1 MTGGPVLNL
10 ADAARACG
18 LSVSTLRRHRD
29 VLIAHGATRHDASW
43 AIPISAL
50 IAAGLMPSVT
60 PPDAPPPDGVT
71 PVMTPHDDA
80 PMTALRDALA
90 EAERRAV
97 DAERRAAIAEA
108 VATERE
114 RIIDAQAL
122 ALRLLEAPTA
132 TVNHHETTTR
142 QRRPWWHRR
151 N

>member
-1 MTGGPVLNL
+1 VTGGPTLNL

-29 VLIAHGATRHDASW
+29 ALIAHGATRHDASW
-43 AIPISAL
+43 SIPISAL

-60 PPDAPPPDGVT
+60 PHDAPSSDRVK

-80 PMTALRDALA
+80 PMTVLRDALADAEKRAA
-90 EAERRAV
+90 EAERRAAV
-97 DAERRAAIAEA
+97 AEA

-114 RIIDAQAL
+114 RIIDAQAM

-132 TVNHHETTTR
+132 TVNHPATLR
-142 QRRPWWHRR
+142 PRRAWWPRR
-151 N
+151 S